1 MKIKSILY
9 YLKLFIILNIFIIK
23 INGIGEGNEWK
34 FTQPT
39 LFESVLSPLPIS
51 RILSW
56 NGTDITM
63 NITSSSGQKSPTQIL
78 GINIPTNTSTFNNVD
93 LLSFFSNKTYA
104 SFLSQFNCRLNAPT
118 CEEIKFSEIIND
130 VCLILASIDGYDRVT
145 LYGRDTTSGYAQTSF
160 STYNQVKPLSWNV
173 VKNGTFNSLANASEC
188 SPIMMTEK
196 QDYFSLGC
204 FNRVCENPNFIIL
217 KPNISINYVKICYD
231 SYSASEFIMYSFAR
245 CSNPSL
251 EITRPPSSIDF
262 SITGTTFL
270 DVDQPDGIY
279 DPSIDKPLAGIIVE
293 LLTSSGLPVRNKVG
307 FVTPSTTN
315 DKGYYIFGDIP
326 RGAYRIKFTFP
337 PQYVSTIKF
346 KNAGDYKTSKI
357 NPNFFT
363 DVYILS
369 NTASGVRMSTSHDEG
384 VTTGRILPGINA
396 GVIIEDF
403 NLPISTN

>member
-1 MKIKSILY
+1 MKINSAIY
-9 YLKLFIILNIFIIK
+9 FLKIFIIINIYIIK
-23 INGIGEGNEWK
+23 IKGAEGDDWK

-51 RILSW
+51 RTLAW

-104 SFLSQFNCRLNAPT
+104 SFLSQFNCKLNAPT

-130 VCLILASIDGYDRVT
+130 VCLILASIDGYDRVS
-145 LYGRDTTSGYAQTSF
+145 LYGRDTTSGYAQTAF
-160 STYNQVKPLSWNV
+160 SSYNQVKPLSWGV
-173 VKNGTFNSLANASEC
+173 VKNGTFNSNTNASEC

-251 EITRPPSSIDF
+251 EITRPPLSIDF
-262 SITGTTFL
+262 SISGFAFL
-270 DVDQPDGIY
+270 DNQPDGIY
-279 DPSIDKPLAGIIVE
+279 DPLVDTPMIGVVVE
-293 LLTSSGLPVRNKVG
+293 LLTSSGLPVRNKFG
-307 FVTPSTTN
+307 FVLPSITN
-315 DKGYYIFGDIP
+315 ARGHYIFSDIA
-326 RGAYRIKFTFP
+326 RGAYRIKFTFLP
-337 PQYVSTIKF
+337 GYVPTIKF
-346 KNAGDYKTSKI
+346 KSADDYTTSKI
-357 NPNFFT
+357 NSNFLT

-369 NTASGVRMSTSHDEG
+369 NTAIGVRMTTPADDG
-384 VTTGRILPGINA
+384 VTTDRILPGINA
-396 GVIIEDF
+396 GVIVEEIG
-403 NLPISTN
+403 LQIK